1 MSATFPTA
9 SHWAWNGKKRFT
21 HVLMLLKCKDQVA
34 QRKIF
39 VHKNNSQ
46 YQKKKSLNMQRSA
59 TEFSQIGQQHSRIC
73 EWVPGGFHA
82 HQWQLEGHMLLSP
95 FQGSDK
101 DKFVQ
106 EYNIKKVFHVER
118 YIQIT
123 KTDIKP
129 DVRKVSKWDCLVKKL
144 KVWLTLTISPGNLA

>member
-1 MSATFPTA
+1 
-9 SHWAWNGKKRFT
+9 
-21 HVLMLLKCKDQVA
+21 
-34 QRKIF
+34 
-39 VHKNNSQ
+39 
-46 YQKKKSLNMQRSA
+46 
-59 TEFSQIGQQHSRIC
+59 
-73 EWVPGGFHA
+73 
-82 HQWQLEGHMLLSP
+82 MLLSP

-101 DKFVQ
+101 DKFLQ

-129 DVRKVSKWDCLVKKL
+129 DIRKVSKCNCLVKKL